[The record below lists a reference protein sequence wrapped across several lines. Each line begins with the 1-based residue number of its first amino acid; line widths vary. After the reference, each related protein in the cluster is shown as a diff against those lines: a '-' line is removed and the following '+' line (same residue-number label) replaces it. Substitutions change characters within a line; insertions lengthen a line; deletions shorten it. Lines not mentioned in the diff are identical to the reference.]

1 MFRRPETRGFTLVE
15 LLVVIAIIGVLIALL
30 LPAVQAAREAA
41 RRMQCSNKLKQI
53 ALAMHNYHDSN
64 KVFPPGAQQSSRNI
78 GQASYYVGWT
88 REIMPFM
95 EDDQVKNLYIPDNPI
110 NAPRDAGAKLF
121 RETIVPA
128 FNCPSDLTPELATPG
143 SGPHNNLLFATAS
156 YAANAGRGDGFVTW
170 YLYED
175 VGSPEEPNPTTG
187 REWGWRGPIHTTL
200 APGAAKPAG
209 VGLLKRESIAKITDG
224 TSKTILVGEST
235 NDFTPRRKFWAWTW
249 GNYLMGQTV
258 AQDRTFDH
266 DFNACPNDTGTTGA
280 YPGRSRRTC
289 MSAWWARHPA
299 GMNTAMCDGSVGF
312 TTFDIDLNLFASLG
326 SIAAADDENTVFGP
340 PTRGGG
346 GGGGGAF

>member
-1 MFRRPETRGFTLVE
+1 MFRRSQTRGFTLVE

-64 KVFPPGAQQSSRNI
+64 KVFPPGAQQSSTNI
-78 GQASYYVGWT
+78 GNASYYVGWT

-95 EDDQVKNLYIPDNPI
+95 EDTQLKDLYIPDVPVNSTT
-110 NAPRDAGAKLF
+110 DLGAKTF
-121 RETIVPA
+121 RETFVPA
-128 FNCPSDLTPELATPG
+128 YLCPSDLTPELAVPA
-143 SGPHNNLLFATAS
+143 SGPTNGQQFATSS

-175 VGSPEEPNPTTG
+175 VGSPSDVNTQTG
-187 REWGWRGPIHTTL
+187 REWGWRGPVHTTM

-235 NDFTPRRKFWAWTW
+235 NDFTQRRKFWAWTW
-249 GNYLMGQTV
+249 GNYLMAQTV
-258 AQDRTFDH
+258 PQARTFDH
-266 DFNACPNDTGTTGA
+266 DFPNCPNDTGTSGA

-326 SIAAADDENTVFGP
+326 SIAAADDENSVYGP
-340 PTRGGG
+340 PTRGGR
-346 GGGGGAF
+346 